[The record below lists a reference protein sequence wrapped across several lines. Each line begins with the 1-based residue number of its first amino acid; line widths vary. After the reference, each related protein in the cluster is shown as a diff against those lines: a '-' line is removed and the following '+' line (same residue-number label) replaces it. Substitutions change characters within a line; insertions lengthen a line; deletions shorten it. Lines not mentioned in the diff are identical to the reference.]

1 MDSILG
7 EKYDV
12 RLIKGH
18 AEKLIGLQLDS
29 ISKLHDVGKSCE
41 TELSDKSEWILK
53 LLKVT
58 Y

>member
-41 TELSDKSEWILK
+41 TELSDKSE
-53 LLKVT
+53 
-58 Y
+58 